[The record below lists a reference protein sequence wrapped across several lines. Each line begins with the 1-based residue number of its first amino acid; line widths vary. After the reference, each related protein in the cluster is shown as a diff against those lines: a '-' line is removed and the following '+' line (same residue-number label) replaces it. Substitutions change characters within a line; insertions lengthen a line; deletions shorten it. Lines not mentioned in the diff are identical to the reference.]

1 MRILHWV
8 EIKLNQRLKCSS
20 LLRLSGQNFS
30 RESMSTARDLHSM
43 AINSGC
49 FTWLYGPTAFAREN
63 ILGTLLRCL
72 LSTRR
77 LPCWVV
83 RGLDLEVDMVPGSW
97 TGGQEDRRRRGEFLI
112 WIGRGGCGN
121 EQNVAASPYKYPKT
135 QLRVRRSDIGEIQG
149 DFLREMYWISC

>member
-8 EIKLNQRLKCSS
+8 EIKLNQPIEVLEFAEVVGAKRFERIHVDGK
-20 LLRLSGQNFS
+20 
-30 RESMSTARDLHSM
+30 DLHSM

-83 RGLDLEVDMVPGSW
+83 RGLGLEVDMVPGSW
-97 TGGQEDRRRRGEFLI
+97 TGGQEDRRT
-112 WIGRGGCGN
+112 GG
-121 EQNVAASPYKYPKT
+121 
-135 QLRVRRSDIGEIQG
+135 
-149 DFLREMYWISC
+149 